1 MKDEQLRAQI
11 NALIKDEI
19 QEGIN
24 DYIDTKE
31 ESEKSGLGF
40 VENQDEQLKVN
51 ISNAEVDRLIKEYK
65 KIKKR
70 QKSNLRL
77 VTSSGSLQLYNS
89 AVTIEIDSM
98 SHPPPHILLNE

>member
-1 MKDEQLRAQI
+1 MKDEELRSQI
-11 NALIKDEI
+11 NALIRDEI

-40 VENQDEQLKVN
+40 VDNKDEELKVN
-51 ISNAEVDRLIKEYK
+51 ISNTEVDRLIKEYK

-70 QKSNLRL
+70 QKSNLNQIRL
-77 VTSSGSLQLYNS
+77 LDKFGNP
-89 AVTIEIDSM
+89 IKK
-98 SHPPPHILLNE
+98 P